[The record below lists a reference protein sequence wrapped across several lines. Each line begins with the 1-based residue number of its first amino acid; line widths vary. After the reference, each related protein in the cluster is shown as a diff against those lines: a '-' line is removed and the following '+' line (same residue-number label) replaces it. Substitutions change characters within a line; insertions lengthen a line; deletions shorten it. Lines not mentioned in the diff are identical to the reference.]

1 MARGRYRW
9 NQAVGVCASMAL
21 VVSLGAC
28 SSPTSPLEG
37 ITLSEG
43 SSSLKAGAIPAWVLE
58 PEALPAGLQGQSK
71 CTFGFAGQ
79 WDAHP
84 EGGCWERP
92 GPDQWIRQQ
101 ANLLHNESLNLCG
114 GGPGDVAQIRVCNA
128 DVGEDVV
135 SPCDG
140 AVTGPRGC
148 ALCVRVVTC
157 H

>member
-1 MARGRYRW
+1 MAGERIRRNHVALVW
-9 NQAVGVCASMAL
+9 SSMAL
-21 VVSLGAC
+21 VLSLAAC

-37 ITLSEG
+37 SG
-43 SSSLKAGAIPAWVLE
+43 SAGSGSLKAGEGTPAWVLQ
-58 PEALPAGLQGQSK
+58 PEALPPGLQGQNN
-71 CTFGFAGQ
+71 CTFAEPGQ

-92 GPDQWIRQQ
+92 GPDGWSRQQ
-101 ANLLHNESLNLCG
+101 SNSIHFDSLPRCG
-114 GGPGDVAQIRVCNA
+114 GGPGDVSQIRVCKLGSE
-128 DVGEDVV
+128 GEI

-140 AVTGPRGC
+140 TETGPLGC